1 MKGKRNEHIYKDEL
15 VVLDYLIHEYKKELT
30 RTTKPY
36 WKDKIIK
43 GTRKTRLHRLRIE
56 IDELLKS
63 IEKNYPTEYCVEVE

>member
-30 RTTKPY
+30 RTTKSY
-36 WKDKIIK
+36 WSDKIIK
-43 GTRKTRLHRLRIE
+43 GTRKTRLHRLRME

-63 IEKNYPTEYCVEVE
+63 IEKNYLTEYCVEVE